1 MNDIW
6 LHRYTHQKV
15 RTKSLEFLT
24 RDSSKESR
32 NWRLYRIKRR
42 SSHRYYFSR
51 SLQYPNLSE
60 SIVLLFDYSRISEI
74 VHPLSQI
81 VGHDTNATRNFFA

>member
-1 MNDIW
+1 MATS
-6 LHRYTHQKV
+6 LYTP
-15 RTKSLEFLT
+15 E
-24 RDSSKESR
+24 SSHEIFRIFNARFFQHKESR

-42 SSHRYYFSR
+42 SSHRYFSR

-74 VHPLSQI
+74 VHPL
-81 VGHDTNATRNFFA
+81 TNRWP